1 MRASEAEAVVHATGS
16 SVFSGTSDTGSVSTY
31 SVSNYQSLLSMTSND
46 KVEAGVRVGMIHPQ
60 NVKKPSL
67 IILKGK
73 LGLPEGFG
81 PLKPYQ
87 RIQAKLDVENALNL
101 DYNSEESEVAPILLT
116 SDALS
121 KLSIST
127 TKSEKEKKTV
137 LKSKFKFRGGR
148 LGKVKEGVEENSE
161 EGYDN
166 NDDMISDDDDDDDD
180 GDYEEEETETVNT
193 TASIVRLRGETPE
206 QRKTRKNLVRT
217 SLLFLIICD
226 SLHFSK
232 YFIHSSCVHR
242 YNCFNE
248 FH

>member
-1 MRASEAEAVVHATGS
+1 MRASEAEAIVHATGS

-31 SVSNYQSLLSMTSND
+31 SVSGYQSLLGMTSND

-87 RIQAKLDVENALNL
+87 RIQAKLDVENSLNL
-101 DYNSEESEVAPILLT
+101 ENNSEDVEVAPILLT

-121 KLSIST
+121 KLSISNS
-127 TKSEKEKKTV
+127 KSEKEKKNV

-161 EGYDN
+161 DGYEN
-166 NDDMISDDDDDDDD
+166 NDDMISDDNDDDDS
-180 GDYEEEETETVNT
+180 DYEEETETVNT

-206 QRKTRKNLVRT
+206 QRKTRKNLV
-217 SLLFLIICD
+217 SKCFLLMIIVENI
-226 SLHFSK
+226 SYLYEASRG
-232 YFIHSSCVHR
+232 IIAL
-242 YNCFNE
+242 N
-248 FH
+248 

>member
-1 MRASEAEAVVHATGS
+1 MRASEAEAIVHATGS

-31 SVSNYQSLLSMTSND
+31 SVSGYQTLLGMKSND

-87 RIQAKLDVENALNL
+87 RIQAKLDVENSLNL
-101 DYNSEESEVAPILLT
+101 ENNSEDVEVAPILLT

-121 KLSIST
+121 KLSISNS
-127 TKSEKEKKTV
+127 KSEKEKKNV

-161 EGYDN
+161 DGYEN
-166 NDDMISDDDDDDDD
+166 NDDMISDDNDDDDDD
-180 GDYEEEETETVNT
+180 SDYEEETETVNT

-206 QRKTRKNLVRT
+206 QRKTRKNLV
-217 SLLFLIICD
+217 SKCFLLMIIFENISYVRD
-226 SLHFSK
+226 AS
-232 YFIHSSCVHR
+232 I
-242 YNCFNE
+242 
-248 FH
+248 